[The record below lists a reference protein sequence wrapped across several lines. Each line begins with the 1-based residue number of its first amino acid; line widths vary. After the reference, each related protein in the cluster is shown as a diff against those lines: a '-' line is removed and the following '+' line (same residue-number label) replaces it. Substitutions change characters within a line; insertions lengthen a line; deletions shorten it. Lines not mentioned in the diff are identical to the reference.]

1 MSAANRPPTT
11 NFFARVPTQL
21 AFFVAIIMA
30 LVFSYAL
37 SYDSSRLQE
46 ISANREAMQERVNE
60 AEEKQEAL
68 KATLAYWQ
76 SNESVQDY
84 LRNEQNQKREGE
96 VTFNTVKI
104 EGTPVPQEI
113 VIPQDVAELVRP
125 WQLWW
130 YLLLD
135 RPPPNP

>member
-1 MSAANRPPTT
+1 MSATNRPPTT
-11 NFFARVPTQL
+11 NFFARVPTQIAL
-21 AFFVAIIMA
+21 FAAIAMG
-30 LVFSYAL
+30 LVFTYAL
-37 SYDSSRLQE
+37 RYDRTRLQE
-46 ISANREAMQERVNE
+46 ISDNRAAMQERVNA
-60 AEEKQEAL
+60 AETKQESL

-76 SNESVQDY
+76 SSESVEDY
-84 LRNEQNQKREGE
+84 LRDEQNQRREGE
-96 VTFNTVKI
+96 VTLNTVTI
-104 EGTPVPQEI
+104 QATPVPQEV

>member
-1 MSAANRPPTT
+1 MSAGNRTPFT
-11 NFFARVPTQL
+11 NFFGRVPTQIAL
-21 AFFVAIIMA
+21 FAAIAMG

-37 SYDSSRLQE
+37 RYDRSRLQD
-46 ISANREAMQERVNE
+46 ISADRAAMQERVNE
-60 AEEKQEAL
+60 AEAQQESL

-76 SNESVQDY
+76 SSESVEDY
-84 LRNEQNQKREGE
+84 LRNEQNQRREGE
-96 VTFNTVKI
+96 VTLNTVTI
-104 EGTPVPQEI
+104 QATPVPQDLE
-113 VIPQDVAELVRP
+113 IPQDVAELVRP